1 MRRRTV
7 LSMEQA
13 TALPHATQRFAQLG
27 WRVIRIEATGEPGA
41 AQPGD
46 PNRYVGKKVADDDR
60 HALFIP
66 PNTGKEAIALNL
78 KSAEG
83 RAVLHR
89 LVTALDAD
97 VFTCNTLPSRYKQLG
112 IDYETLSAIKPD
124 IIWASISA
132 LGHGVPTF
140 AGYDPV
146 VQAMSGLM
154 DINGFKD
161 GPPTLMGLP
170 ISDLKAGDEVYAN
183 VLLALLEKAETGRG
197 RCIDV
202 SMLQAAMSW
211 LVQILPLVDMG
222 ADPSELSRTGN
233 AHRRFVPT
241 NVYPTR
247 GNFVYMA
254 SGNNVQWQKLVAE
267 PQFTALADERFAT
280 ADGRYEHREE
290 IYRRIGEATG
300 RMEEAD
306 VKALFARL
314 GIPHTSINTVSVAME
329 QPAIRDRLPTTT
341 LPDGRTVRMTPPA
354 VTVPGTATH
363 LRFPPRYGEHTDA
376 VLAEIGYGAAD
387 IATLRAQGAIA

>member
-183 VLLALLEKAETGRG
+183 VLLALLEKAESGRVHAAG
-197 RCIDV
+197 CDV
-202 SMLQAAMSW
+202 VA
-211 LVQILPLVDMG
+211 G
-222 ADPSELSRTGN
+222 ADPAAGGHGRRPVGIEPHRQCPSPLRAHQRLSDAR
-233 AHRRFVPT
+233 
-241 NVYPTR
+241 
-247 GNFVYMA
+247 
-254 SGNNVQWQKLVAE
+254 KLRLHGVGQQCAVAE
-267 PQFTALADERFAT
+267 AG
-280 ADGRYEHREE
+280 GRAAIHRAC
-290 IYRRIGEATG
+290 R
-300 RMEEAD
+300 
-306 VKALFARL
+306 
-314 GIPHTSINTVSVAME
+314 
-329 QPAIRDRLPTTT
+329 
-341 LPDGRTVRMTPPA
+341 
-354 VTVPGTATH
+354 
-363 LRFPPRYGEHTDA
+363 
-376 VLAEIGYGAAD
+376 
-387 IATLRAQGAIA
+387 